1 MFFFI
6 VYIILNFH
14 RSFHD
19 NCIGVLWLQFLQIY
33 WSLSFCDLIL
43 SVVNLLFL
51 FYLFVF
57 LSCFPHIFKVV
68 FGFWIQRY
76 KILSYTFAFYL
87 LLWRRAKLCVLTILS
102 WSFKRLLCLLLCNR
116 ICELSTKLILIY
128 FSSKFRVIVTSN
140 LMIQTLSLRPSSS
153 TYKANFY
160 VVSSLAYWAMSSSTS
175 PKSYTSS
182 IISLYILPWT
192 IILICWLILLFR
204 WIC

>member
-116 ICELSTKLILIY
+116 ICELSIFIKISSNRHIELNDTDFILATFKFHLQSKLLCCFFFGILSDVEFHISQILY
-128 FSSKFRVIVTSN
+128 FFHNFVVYFALNNHFFFVEFVRVLIEV
-140 LMIQTLSLRPSSS
+140 
-153 TYKANFY
+153 
-160 VVSSLAYWAMSSSTS
+160 
-175 PKSYTSS
+175 KS
-182 IISLYILPWT
+182 
-192 IILICWLILLFR
+192 
-204 WIC
+204 